1 MHSLLILKLEHLANQ
16 SKVYAILVIP
26 VAGGPRG
33 TGDDGRE
40 IREAQEGEGDV

>member
-1 MHSLLILKLEHLANQ
+1 MHSLLILKLKKKKKKMH
-16 SKVYAILVIP
+16 AILVIP
-26 VAGGPRG
+26 VAGCPRG